1 MYFQGFTLILFGVTM
16 GGAGILYLLYRVKRY
31 LIHEVMLGTAMTAI
45 GWCVAV
51 LGGVMVLLTH

>member
-1 MYFQGFTLILFGVTM
+1 LYFQGFSLILFGVIT
-16 GGAGILYLLYRVKRY
+16 GVAGLLYLYYRVRRY
-31 LIHEVMLGTAMTAI
+31 MVHEVMLGTAMTAI